1 MKNYMQPT
9 FELWNATEQDVIRT
23 SVFQEGTFR
32 EYERID
38 FSQLS

>member
-1 MKNYMQPT
+1 MKNYVQPM
-9 FELWNATEQDVIRT
+9 FDLCYADEQDVIRT

-32 EYERID
+32 EYERVD